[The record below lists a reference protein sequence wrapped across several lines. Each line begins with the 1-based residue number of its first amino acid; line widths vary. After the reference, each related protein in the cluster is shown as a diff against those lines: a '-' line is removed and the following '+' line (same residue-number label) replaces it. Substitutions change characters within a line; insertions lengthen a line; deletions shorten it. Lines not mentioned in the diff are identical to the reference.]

1 MDPELL
7 MHHLAQCEERIVKG
21 RVHVDRQRQ
30 IVDELVRNGEDSR
43 RSKDLL
49 RLFEDMLTRHIEYR
63 EQIVRELGAY
73 SQQEEY

>member
-1 MDPELL
+1 MDPDML
-7 MHHLAQCEERIVKG
+7 MYHLAQSEEHLANG
-21 RVHVDRQRQ
+21 RVHVNRQRQ

-49 RLFEDMLTRHIEYR
+49 RLFEDMLTRHFEYR
-63 EQIVRELGAY
+63 ELVVRQLGAY